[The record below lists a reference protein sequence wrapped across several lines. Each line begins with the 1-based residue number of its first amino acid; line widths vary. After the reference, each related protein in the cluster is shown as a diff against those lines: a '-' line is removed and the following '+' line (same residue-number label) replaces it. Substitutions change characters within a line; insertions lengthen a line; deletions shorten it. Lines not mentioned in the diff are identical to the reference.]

1 MAAATYYG
9 LLESS
14 GNIIKKGW
22 TTLPTLKLFGRNLNS
37 GQWYHCYCDT
47 GTGLRSADTLY
58 SSGLGGPAWG
68 NLPKGSSITMYSSTG
83 KTTYTYYSI
92 TRNIAGYSQPLTQNL
107 NVGSVVYDQK
117 TATSYTICQYTVK
130 DKFTVTVKKC
140 LDNGTQTQVSQQTV
154 EDGDTITVPIPAA
167 YSNSVLS
174 GVLIDSGSQ
183 SYKSGGYPITVT
195 ANTTVLFKFTSTV
208 KITLAKGTGGNTISG
223 SATTSFTRVTTSANA
238 GGSFNVEK
246 GTTISLSATAA
257 SGYVLH
263 TNAISPSTTSYA
275 SISGNGGS
283 SASGTQTATV
293 AATFTVNGIQYTIS
307 PSLANSAWSSWG
319 TPKIKEHSASSW
331 STTALVL
338 KPNTTYDLGFDSK
351 TASTLAAAVDYW
363 SIAGATYSTTFTTG
377 STITSGITA
386 YLYLVQTKWQLTVS
400 ASMAD
405 SRWGSTSGGG
415 WYAANER
422 VTVTFSPSSSYASIA
437 PTTYQINYNGSTVS
451 CGNSTT
457 ITTTNASL
465 EATFYVRQTKFRIDL
480 AFGTE
485 GTSSWGSIKYRR
497 HGDTAW
503 SDSGVYI
510 GSNESIDVK
519 FTPNSTY
526 IPTIHPKVNHW
537 LLIDKTVTPTSQ
549 DDGSSEAT
557 ITIGTINQGAVA
569 YCYLESSWRKV
580 TVRRSDSFP
589 ANWGDFDLVES
600 GATYK
605 ERYFAPGSKI
615 KIQCTYSSTLILK
628 ERPQVNY
635 LTVGTED
642 TIFGTDGTFEYEY
655 TLPANVKTDLVID
668 CYVKQT
674 AWPVTVKVNSGEIAS
689 LLAKRIDIASGT
701 VIASV
706 TNSGTDQTIY
716 LRSGAT
722 AEYLSLEATPKEHYS
737 FSAWEKTN
745 LSNYGGDATKV
756 QLTTA
761 AAATVKASGVRS
773 DFKITATSDNAT
785 VSDVYMQDVASS
797 TAYYPKNVAQNPV
810 VVCKIKSDYADQ
822 YKVKSFKVGDQDNI
836 EAQYNP
842 AANIYYVEVAGRSD
856 VTVVAH
862 VVKTRFRLTVDVA
875 PANKTDFGTV
885 IISVDGQ
892 EKAENAFANDV
903 KEGSRVSIVFYQKY
917 GGRVLQIQ
925 PTPEIASPVI
935 TDNSIEFDMP
945 SAECGVNFTLGAKE
959 KYALT
964 FGVVNLASGEA
975 ANIPGIVTVRS
986 RTYPDVVIGATA
998 ADGVAKTFQVYK
1010 GEEYSLTVTP
1020 VSDYLS
1026 RRYAFVGWRDASAAI
1041 PGAVETTLN
1050 VLNTTEDALVRY
1062 ASYNSRANG
1071 TITIEWAKKVN
1082 ETITPI
1088 TQPEGCSLEILN
1100 TQDKYDETHWLV
1112 GPDITIPY
1120 EVKGIA
1126 YDEDGDA
1133 YKWTPVEVDVE
1144 ISPDPYGTPNAVW
1157 DDGLLTQNGSFKM
1170 LGNMKVRV
1178 VLTQTHVPGFTTMHV
1193 GFHEASH
1200 ARMGEVSIFSTEMD
1214 AYTTDSTGATVLVQK
1229 TKKAVIMAAPRPGY
1243 AFAGW
1248 FTLVEGVWN
1257 YVEGA
1262 KAVYEIAYITSPMT
1276 VYYAMF
1282 VASTLSNVKMWN
1294 GNNAVAKTCEWQ
1306 SKVYVGAQYF
1316 DMNACRV
1323 YADAYPVTL
1332 KVMMSSSPDGIFG
1345 ENART
1350 VEIPIRNQD
1359 PRRLPMIRP
1368 EKYFAFKVTGYA
1380 RINHVG
1386 IASSME
1392 ALK

>member
-1 MAAATYYG
+1 MALTPHTKTLIGVYELNYMGQRVGEIKKLGLTDPTYFNQKTVTSRGTLSYSRGPLSYEYEGYINWTVKLTAGGYTFSTSGQTLQGSRTIIQNDAQNWANRANAPDVKFVVGNRYAWTGSNINAEVATYTETY
-9 LLESS
+9 
-14 GNIIKKGW
+14 
-22 TTLPTLKLFGRNLNS
+22 
-37 GQWYHCYCDT
+37 Y
-47 GTGLRSADTLY
+47 
-58 SSGLGGPAWG
+58 
-68 NLPKGSSITMYSSTG
+68 TG
-83 KTTYTYYSI
+83 K
-92 TRNIAGYSQPLTQNL
+92 
-107 NVGSVVYDQK
+107 
-117 TATSYTICQYTVK
+117 
-130 DKFTVTVKKC
+130 VTVKKV
-140 LDNGTQTQVSQQTV
+140 LDDGTETLVSETEYNAG
-154 EDGDTITVPIPAA
+154 EDVTVPIPSA
-167 YSNSVLS
+167 YTNSVLC
-174 GVLIDSGSQ
+174 GVTIDGGSQ
-183 SYKSGGYPITVT
+183 STYNPNGYTV
-195 ANTTVLFKFTSTV
+195 NINDNHVIIFRFKSTV
-208 KITLAKGTGGNTISG
+208 DITLALGTGGKKIVGESTTNFTNVKTT
-223 SATTSFTRVTTSANA
+223 ATVTSSTSKKFT
-238 GGSFNVEK
+238 VEVGQNIK
-246 GTTISLSATAA
+246 LTAESA

-263 TNAISPSTTSYA
+263 ANAIT
-275 SISGNGGS
+275 S
-283 SASGTQTATV
+283 SASSYGTMTGTGTTSATFNKTCTV
-293 AATFTVNGIQYTIS
+293 ATTFTVNGAQYYVT
-307 PSLANSAWSSWG
+307 PSIVDGGSGKSAWG
-319 TPKIKEHSASSW
+319 TAKVRKQGSSSW
-331 STTALVL
+331 STGKLL
-338 KPNTTYDLGFDSK
+338 LEPNSTYELGFDSA
-351 TASTLAAAVDYW
+351 TADTLAAAVDYW
-363 SIAGATYSTTFTTG
+363 DVGGTTCTTTFSTG
-377 STITSGITA
+377 STITGNLSA
-386 YLYLVQTKWQLTVS
+386 ALYLKQTKWQLTVANGTNQS
-400 ASMAD
+400 
-405 SRWGSTSGGG
+405 WGNVSGGG
-415 WYAANER
+415 WFASGSQVTIKFTPTAPNIVPAA
-422 VTVTFSPSSSYASIA
+422 
-437 PTTYQINYNGSTVS
+437 YQVNYNGSTQS
-451 CGNSTT
+451 CGNTAT

-465 EATFYVRQTKFRIDL
+465 TATFYLKQTKFL
-480 AFGTE
+480 MSVAYGNAGTDNW
-485 GTSSWGSIKYRR
+485 GTIGNGGIYVGT
-497 HGDTAW
+497 GDT
-503 SDSGVYI
+503 VTL
-510 GSNESIDVK
+510 K
-519 FTPNSTY
+519 FTPNQSLVN
-526 IPTIHPKVNHW
+526 TIHPQVDHW
-537 LLIDKTVTPTSQ
+537 TFLQQTSTPTPSA
-549 DDGSSEAT
+549 DGSSSVSVT
-557 ITIGTINQGAVA
+557 LGTVA
-569 YCYLESSWRKV
+569 SDFTANCYLASSWRKV

-589 ANWGDFDLVES
+589 ANWGDFDLV
-600 GATYK
+600 GDGFAVK
-605 ERYFAPGSKI
+605 ERYFAPGSTI
-615 KIQCTYSSTLILK
+615 KIRCTASSTLALK

-655 TLPANVKTDLVID
+655 TLPVNVKTDLVID

-674 AWPVTVKVNSGEIAS
+674 AWPVSVWINPGEIAS
-689 LLAKRIDIASGT
+689 FTVKRIDIASGT

-706 TNSGTDQTIY
+706 TNAGTAQTIY

-722 AEYLSLEATPKEHYS
+722 AEYLSLEATTQEHYS

-745 LSNYGGDATKV
+745 LSNYGGDAAKV
-756 QLTTA
+756 QLATA
-761 AAATVKASGVRS
+761 ASATVKAIGVRS

-842 AANIYYVEVAGRSD
+842 AANIYYVEVAGRND

-903 KEGSRVSIVFYQKY
+903 KEGSHVSIVFYQKY

-935 TDNSIEFDMP
+935 TDYSIEFDMP

-986 RTYPDVVIGATA
+986 RTYPDVVIGATT

-1062 ASYNSRANG
+1062 ASYNARANG
-1071 TITIEWAKKVN
+1071 TITIEWAKKVD

-1144 ISPDPYGTPNAVW
+1144 IAPDPYNVPNAVW